1 MGQVAGLA
9 AIKVCAG
16 SGSVGRAGGIY
27 VPATIRRR
35 SETEAGV
42 QEREGTTE
50 ARDEAVDV
58 GGREEERERKVSGD
72 GEGRDERARSSRG
85 LVEWIHFRNLQ
96 KRRRC
101 SASPND
107 SNFAGPRAAS
117 RVHWPSLSFTAFYW
131 QTRALTGNFLGR
143 PFSFTYFRNSSPR
156 LCIQTSPSS
165 ALSTILSDGTRAV
178 QRFGVLRRHRHAR
191 HTPPPAAR
199 LQDRMDHGGV
209 HFCAVP
215 PCPHAALELSTAG
228 RRLTELNPALLSGR
242 LCAGRPTIFRRSSP
256 RYHPSPRI
264 IERAVLLQE
273 RVDNSLDLPP
283 PDISSP

>member
-1 MGQVAGLA
+1 MLEEGQAMGRVAGLA

-42 QEREGTTE
+42 QEREGTTG

-58 GGREEERERKVSGD
+58 GGREEEREK
-72 GEGRDERARSSRG
+72 EGVGRRRGKRDERARSSRG

-117 RVHWPSLSFTAFYW
+117 RFHWLSTVFYC

-143 PFSFTYFRNSSPR
+143 PFSFTYIRNSSPR
-156 LCIQTSPSS
+156 LCLQIPHLLQPYRPFCPTTLVRCNASACRGDTGTRDRRRHPLPAPKTGWIVVVYTSALYLRVPTLPSS
-165 ALSTILSDGTRAV
+165 YL
-178 QRFGVLRRHRHAR
+178 
-191 HTPPPAAR
+191 
-199 LQDRMDHGGV
+199 
-209 HFCAVP
+209 
-215 PCPHAALELSTAG
+215 PHVAG
-228 RRLTELNPALLSGR
+228 
-242 LCAGRPTIFRRSSP
+242 
-256 RYHPSPRI
+256 
-264 IERAVLLQE
+264 
-273 RVDNSLDLPP
+273 
-283 PDISSP
+283 